1 MAEETEGPEGAVKR
15 TRVVA
20 VRLSEAEHA
29 VWAAAAAEAGSG
41 RLGAWVRATVAGV
54 LSGVRSAPARPGPP
68 PEVAALRAELARV
81 GNNLNQAVRA
91 ANVAGLDR
99 ASAAELV
106 ARVDAAEAVM
116 GRIREALRS

>member
-1 MAEETEGPEGAVKR
+1 MAEETEGPVKR

-20 VRLSEAEHA
+20 VRLTDEEHA
-29 VWAAAAAEAGSG
+29 AWASAAAEAGFG
-41 RLGAWVRATVAGV
+41 RLGTWVRTTVAG
-54 LSGVRSAPARPGPP
+54 LLAGGRAPARPGPP

-91 ANVAGLDR
+91 ANVSGFDR
-99 ASAAELV
+99 DASAELV

-116 GRIREALRS
+116 GQIREALRS

>member
-1 MAEETEGPEGAVKR
+1 MAEETEGPVKR

-20 VRLSEAEHA
+20 VRLTDGEHA
-29 VWAAAAAEAGSG
+29 AWSG
-41 RLGAWVRATVAGV
+41 RLGTWVRTTMAG
-54 LSGVRSAPARPGPP
+54 LLTGHRAAPARPGPP

-91 ANVAGLDR
+91 ANVSGLDR
-99 ASAAELV
+99 VSAAELV

-116 GRIREALRS
+116 GQIREALRS

>member
-1 MAEETEGPEGAVKR
+1 MAEETEGPVKR

-20 VRLSEAEHA
+20 VRLTDGEHA
-29 VWAAAAAEAGSG
+29 AWAAAAAEAGSG
-41 RLGAWVRATVAGV
+41 RLGTWVRTTMAG
-54 LSGVRSAPARPGPP
+54 LLNGHRAAPSRPGPP

-91 ANVAGLDR
+91 ANVSGLDR
-99 ASAAELV
+99 TAAAELV

-116 GRIREALRS
+116 GQIREALRP

>member
-1 MAEETEGPEGAVKR
+1 MAEETEGPVKR

-20 VRLSEAEHA
+20 VRLTEEEHA
-29 VWAAAAAEAGSG
+29 AWAAAAAEAGSG
-41 RLGAWVRATVAGV
+41 RLGTWVRTTMAG
-54 LSGVRSAPARPGPP
+54 LLNGHRAAPARSGPP

-91 ANVAGLDR
+91 ANVSGLDR
-99 ASAAELV
+99 AAAAELV
-106 ARVDAAEAVM
+106 AQVDAAEAVM